1 MLNTNKKIPIF
12 LISFLLLLCC
22 WGVVTFFT
30 VSWDLPSHFTPET
43 DGISSKLDLSA
54 REMMKA
60 DTCKYPPL
68 QYLIVSAFTGKESE
82 KGLSSG
88 ELLHKRSRRIVIM
101 RLVSSFMGLGTALI
115 LILAGIYIL
124 KLPLLY
130 SLASGVFFLL
140 LPQCLFYSRSTNMDM
155 PAAFYFVL
163 SIFFAVLAE
172 HRYGF
177 QEENKSY
184 KNIYKYILSSLAAGV
199 CISCGF
205 CTKDQLYSLYI
216 LPALIFF
223 ILKWKKEKSFFRA
236 IIPFILYGTA
246 FIAAFI
252 LIYSLMGWDIFL
264 PHFKWITTEGS
275 TPYAATGKGFFN
287 RLILLPLFLQD
298 LGKAMDFPLLLLFAV
313 SIGLLLCKKV
323 PAIWKERSFIYLAI
337 FTLLI
342 LLSQFFFFCQ
352 VVRYSQIRYFLPI
365 LPYLI
370 LLCIYILYHCRK
382 NRVILYSGVILF
394 LLQGGIASEYLYH
407 LNNSPLARLKKELD
421 MTQIHKNMRI
431 NTGMA
436 KIDTDYM
443 QEKDG
448 TVKTLKRIRP
458 WGAFL
463 GLERYGIKDICIDD
477 LSLFLAEPDLVIVKG
492 ANPELEKYSFT
503 LKGTYLLPV
512 NFLPVLSPL
521 PHNTELFLY
530 APGSRNIQNDL
541 PFFRKEKLEIQLI
554 KSAYILYHYPR
565 LSFQKMQKLGL
576 AFAPFHTPDHTQYRL
591 PASLYP
597 FLQEAYKIAS
607 RNEDAEKCRKYIQI
621 IKK

>member
-101 RLVSSFMGLGTALI
+101 RLVSSFMGLGTALF
-115 LILAGIYIL
+115 LVLTGIYIL

-177 QEENKSY
+177 QEENKPY
-184 KNIYKYILSSLAAGV
+184 KNVYKYILSSLAAGV

-216 LPALIFF
+216 LPALFFF

-236 IIPFILYGTA
+236 IFPFMLYGTA

-287 RLILLPLFLQD
+287 RLILIPLFLQD
-298 LGKAMDFPLLLLFAV
+298 LGKAMDIPLLFLSVAGTGV
-313 SIGLLLCKKV
+313 LLCKKS
-323 PAIWKERSFIYLAI
+323 PAVWKEKSFIYLAL

-421 MTQIHKNMRI
+421 ASKIHKSMRI
-431 NTGMA
+431 TTGMA
-436 KIDTDYM
+436 ELGKVYM
-443 QEKDG
+443 QKSDG
-448 TVKTLKRIRP
+448 TTTAKKCIRS

-463 GLERYGIKDICIDD
+463 GLERYGIKDIYVDD
-477 LSLFLAEPDLVIVKG
+477 LSLFLAEPDIIIVKKE
-492 ANPELEKYSFT
+492 NPVLAKYGFS
-503 LKGTYLLPV
+503 LKGAYLLPV
-512 NFLPVLSPL
+512 NFLPTLSPS
-521 PHNTELFLY
+521 PHSTELFLY
-530 APGSRNIQNDL
+530 VPGSRNIQNAL

-554 KSAYILYHYPR
+554 KSAYILYRYPH

-576 AFAPFHTPDHTQYRL
+576 AFAPFHTPDILQYNL
-591 PASLYP
+591 PPAI
-597 FLQEAYKIAS
+597 FDFIGQAYTAAS
-607 RNEDAEKCRKYIQI
+607 RKDQAEKV
-621 IKK
+621 KKFSRYYK

>member
-1 MLNTNKKIPIF
+1 MLNTYKKNPLF
-12 LISFLLLLCC
+12 LSAFFLLLCF
-22 WGVVTFFT
+22 WAFTTFFT
-30 VSWDLPSHFTPET
+30 IFWDLPSHFTPET
-43 DGISSKLDLSA
+43 DGISPKLDLSA

-68 QYLIVSAFTGKESE
+68 QYLIVSAFTGQESE
-82 KGLSSG
+82 KGLSSD

-130 SLASGVFFLL
+130 SLASGIFFLL

-155 PAAFYFVL
+155 PAAFFFIL
-163 SIFFAVLAE
+163 SLFFAVLAE
-172 HRYGF
+172 QKYGF
-177 QEENKSY
+177 QEENKPY
-184 KNIYKYILSSLAAGV
+184 RNIYKYISSSLAAGV

-223 ILKWKKEKSFFRA
+223 ILKWKKEKSFLRA
-236 IIPFILYGTA
+236 IFPFLLYGTA

-275 TPYAATGKGFFN
+275 TPYAATGSGFFS
-287 RLILLPLFLQD
+287 RFVLLPLFLQD

-323 PAIWKERSFIYLAI
+323 PAIWKERSFIYFAI

-352 VVRYSQIRYFLPI
+352 VVRYSQIRYFLPV
-365 LPYLI
+365 LPLLV
-370 LLCIYILYHCRK
+370 LLCVYFLYYCRK
-382 NRVILYSGVILF
+382 NRFFLYSGVILL

-421 MTQIHKNMRI
+421 TAQIHKNMRI

-436 KIDTDYM
+436 ELGKVYL
-443 QEKDG
+443 QKSDG
-448 TVKTLKRIRP
+448 TIDARKCIRP
-458 WGAFL
+458 WGIFL
-463 GLERYGIKDICIDD
+463 GLERYGIRDIYTDD
-477 LSLFLAEPDLVIVKG
+477 LSLFLAEPDIIIVKKE
-492 ANPELEKYSFT
+492 NPGLAKYGFT
-503 LKGTYLLPV
+503 LKGAYLLPV
-512 NFLPVLSPL
+512 NYLPSLSPS
-521 PHNTELFLY
+521 PHSTELFLY
-530 APGSRNIQNDL
+530 APGKKITRQYLTD
-541 PFFRKEKLEIQLI
+541 
-554 KSAYILYHYPR
+554 
-565 LSFQKMQKLGL
+565 FQ
-576 AFAPFHTPDHTQYRL
+576 
-591 PASLYP
+591 
-597 FLQEAYKIAS
+597 
-607 RNEDAEKCRKYIQI
+607 
-621 IKK
+621 